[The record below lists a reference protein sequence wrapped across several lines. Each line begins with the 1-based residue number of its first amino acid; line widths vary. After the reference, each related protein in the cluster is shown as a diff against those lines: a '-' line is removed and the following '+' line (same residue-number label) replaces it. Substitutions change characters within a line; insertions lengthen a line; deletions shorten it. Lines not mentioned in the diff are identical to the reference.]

1 VRPRPDRA
9 CATGVREVTRPKK
22 VLVVDDQAPL
32 RLLYRVNLEPE
43 GISVV
48 AATDGRSGLECAA
61 RDSPDLILLDTEMPG
76 LVGWQVAAALRAD
89 DATRAFPFVFVT
101 ARAKYRDRLR
111 GLELGAVDYIT
122 LPTNPVTLAAHVRS
136 LLEQTPEELEALR
149 RQRLAEVRAA
159 IAADPD
165 GPDDSPAFPATFYYE
180 RWRRRRHRRGGWP
193 RFPRGS

>member
-1 VRPRPDRA
+1 
-9 CATGVREVTRPKK
+9 

-48 AATDGRSGLECAA
+48 EATDGRSGLECA
-61 RDSPDLILLDTEMPG
+61 
-76 LVGWQVAAALRAD
+76 V
-89 DATRAFPFVFVT
+89 VFVT
-101 ARAKYRDRLR
+101 ARARYRDRLR

-165 GPDDSPAFPATFYYE
+165 GPDDSPAFPATFYCE
-180 RWRRRRHRRGGWP
+180 RWRRRRRPRGGRP

>member
-1 VRPRPDRA
+1 
-9 CATGVREVTRPKK
+9 
-22 VLVVDDQAPL
+22 VV
-32 RLLYRVNLEPE
+32 E
-43 GISVV
+43 
-48 AATDGRSGLECAA
+48 ATDGRSGLECAA
-61 RDSPDLILLDTEMPG
+61 SDSPDLIFLDTEMPG
-76 LVGWQVAAALRAD
+76 LVGSQVAAALRAD
-89 DATRAFPFVFVT
+89 DATRAIPFVFVT

-165 GPDDSPAFPATFYYE
+165 GPDDSPAFPATFYCE
-180 RWRRRRHRRGGWP
+180 RSRRRRHRRRGRP
-193 RFPRGS
+193 RFPRAAEQIRGASVWMFATR